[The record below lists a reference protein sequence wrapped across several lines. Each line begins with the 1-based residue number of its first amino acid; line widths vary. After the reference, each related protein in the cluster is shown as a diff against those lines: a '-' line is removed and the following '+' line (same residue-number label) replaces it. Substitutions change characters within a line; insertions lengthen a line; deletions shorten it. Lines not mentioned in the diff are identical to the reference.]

1 MEEIIRL
8 KLLLRN
14 AVLCLLLFC
23 PQVYSASVS
32 TIQSQNPGFWQ
43 ARDESA
49 SSSQAKSSADEAG
62 RKQMAQ
68 SDQYYQKMAWQLKQR
83 AERIAFEVR
92 KHWSSVEL
100 SGKSKWV
107 EYGNSWQSKRVV
119 DYAGNEIR
127 VSALKPMT
135 TLELKEFAGA
145 ELKELLGSTVSAAL
159 RRDPVLKHTY
169 DATDEN
175 GLDELV
181 FSELFKTDK
190 PTNKDIARLAQQ
202 LMTRAYTRYQD
213 QVAMRGDSAGP
224 SFSLSKT
231 STYVVPLPKSRMRN
245 KARQYLPLVKKYS
258 NEFQI
263 PADVMMAIMHTE
275 SHFNPLAR
283 SHVPAFGLMQIV
295 PRSAGRDASRV
306 IFSKKKLLSAGFL
319 YKPENNI
326 KVGAAYLNV
335 LSFRYLKKIENPV
348 SRLYCMVAAYNTGSA
363 NVARAFTPV
372 PKMQKAV
379 SVINGMSNQQ
389 VLMRLI
395 KYLPQR
401 ETKEY
406 VEKVL
411 KRRKLYSRA

>member
-14 AVLCLLLFC
+14 GVFCLLLLC
-23 PQVYSASVS
+23 PQVYAAPVS
-32 TIQSQNPGFWQ
+32 TIQSQIPGFWQ
-43 ARDESA
+43 AGEENS
-49 SSSQAKSSADEAG
+49 SSSQANSRADEAE
-62 RKQMAQ
+62 RKFMVQ
-68 SDQYYQKMAWQLKQR
+68 SDQYYQKMAREVKQR
-83 AERIAFEVR
+83 AQRIAFEVR

-107 EYGNSWQSKRVV
+107 EYGDNWQSKRVV
-119 DYAGNEIR
+119 DYASNEIR
-127 VSALKPMT
+127 VSALKGMT
-135 TLELKEFAGA
+135 TLELKEFAGT

-159 RRDPVLKHTY
+159 RRDPVLKHTF
-169 DATDEN
+169 DVADEN
-175 GLDELV
+175 GLDQLV

-190 PTNKDIARLAQQ
+190 PSDRGIARVAQQ
-202 LMTRAYTRYQD
+202 LMARAYARYQD
-213 QVAMRGDSAGP
+213 QVATRGGTEGLG
-224 SFSLSKT
+224 LSKT
-231 STYVVPLPKSRMRN
+231 LTYVVPLPKNRMRD

-258 NEFQI
+258 KEFQI

-283 SHVPAFGLMQIV
+283 SHIPAFGLMQIV

-306 IFSKKKLLSAGFL
+306 LFKKKKLLSAGFL

-372 PKMQKAV
+372 PQMQKAV

-401 ETKEY
+401 ETREY